1 MLKMPFFLVRSI
13 CTGSVGVQPYYGTIA
28 IRSYGIYFALL
39 QHRIDNLKQ
48 SIRVVM
54 AKRKQIDVDLME
66 STDQRIL
73 EATMLL
79 KRKSVKYK
87 PLPKFKSGCKNC

>member
-1 MLKMPFFLVRSI
+1 
-13 CTGSVGVQPYYGTIA
+13 
-28 IRSYGIYFALL
+28 
-39 QHRIDNLKQ
+39 
-48 SIRVVM
+48 M
-54 AKRKQIDVDLME
+54 AKRKQIDEDLME

-79 KRKSVKYK
+79 RRKNVKYK